1 MLFTGIQLIALGII
15 GEYITRIY
23 IQVQNRPL
31 FIIDK
36 KIIKGEVI

>member
-1 MLFTGIQLIALGII
+1 MLFTGIQLIALGIL

-36 KIIKGEVI
+36 KIINGKIV